1 MNIEPTQIKAREQL
15 QRHLLRTLGALPA
28 GSALSLLHPELPQT
42 RLHSGVVLPV
52 GDSAGQVDAEFF
64 DIAYWLVAAT
74 PGAESRYFDL
84 VVRSWERFGW
94 PTRTDRDSRPR
105 AAYTRTP
112 DRVGLSVQES
122 VDGFVSLSGSTAPF
136 AVGSAAGPP
145 FPELIERPRIAPEEL
160 PKGMPGGETDPLN
173 GRADP
178 R

>member
-1 MNIEPTQIKAREQL
+1 MNIEPTQMKAREQL
-15 QRHLLRTLGALPA
+15 YRHFLRTLRMLPA
-28 GSALSLLHPELPQT
+28 GSALSLSHPELPQA

-52 GDSAGQVDAEFF
+52 DDSAGRVDAEFF

-74 PGAESRYFDL
+74 PGAESRYFDSI
-84 VVRSWERFGW
+84 VRAWERFGW
-94 PTRTDRDSRPR
+94 PTRADRDFRPR

-112 DRVGLSVQES
+112 DHVGFSVQES

-145 FPELIERPRIAPEEL
+145 FPELIEHPLITPEVP
-160 PKGMPGGETDPLN
+160 PKGSSGGATDPLT
-173 GRADP
+173 GRAHP